1 MDPVILVDVLTM
13 ALCALV
19 WMNLVVIL
27 HELARCLVAW
37 TLLVRPRC
45 VLLGSGRTW
54 IRFHIGSVEVRWNPI
69 PLLSTTALSFP
80 MRSSLGIRYC
90 LCALAGPL
98 MDAVMLNA
106 LLPVA
111 AKLNLPFSEVG
122 YLGAVVISY
131 TAALFMFV
139 MNFLPFG
146 SWDEPE
152 SGHHTP
158 NSDGYLLW
166 LWLNGSLSRM
176 TDGGKQIYANWVQ
189 YYDPKYKA
197 GQAPAIM
204 QELPEYLNLHD
215 EALDDIEAGD
225 YTSLMKKVT
234 TLEELT
240 PSKGELVLMLDRLAT
255 LPLANDMPE
264 YLPYALGIAEKAH
277 LMMPDSLTLR
287 ATLGALQIESGN
299 TEQGMAL
306 LQEPSKAKHDRAA
319 RSIAACYL
327 AYSHQL
333 LGDSKLAREWLA
345 TAFQTRDHDTVYVY
359 NQIAARIQKL
369 RGRPDGRA

>member
-1 MDPVILVDVLTM
+1 MDPAILVNVFTM
-13 ALCALV
+13 VLCAFV

-27 HELARCLVAW
+27 HELARCSVAW
-37 TLLVRPRC
+37 TLLIHPRC
-45 VLLGSGRTW
+45 VLLGSGKTW
-54 IRFHIGSVEVRWNPI
+54 IRFHIGSVEVRWNPL
-69 PLLSTTALSFP
+69 PLLSTTVLSFP
-80 MRSSLGIRYC
+80 MRSTLGIRFC

-98 MDAVMLNA
+98 MDAVLLNA

-122 YLGAVVISY
+122 YLGAVIISY
-131 TAALFMFV
+131 TAAAFMFV

-152 SGHHTP
+152 PGYHTP

-166 LWLNGSLSRM
+166 LWLNGSLSRI

-197 GQAPAIM
+197 GQAPAVM
-204 QELPEYLNLHD
+204 RELPEYLKLHD
-215 EALDDIEAGD
+215 EALNDIEAGD
-225 YTSLMKKVT
+225 YTSLMNKVA
-234 TLEELT
+234 TLEAMT
-240 PSKGELVLMLDRLAT
+240 PSKGELVLMLDQLAT

-264 YLPYALGIAEKAH
+264 YLPHALALAEKAH
-277 LMMPDSLTLR
+277 RLMPDSLTLQ
-287 ATLGALQIESGN
+287 ATLGALQIESGK

-306 LQEPSKAKHDRAA
+306 LQEPSKSKHDRAA
-319 RSIAACYL
+319 QSISASYL

-333 LGDSKLAREWLA
+333 KGDSKLAREWLA
-345 TAFQTRDHDTVYVY
+345 TAFKTRDRGTVYVY
-359 NQIAARIQKL
+359 NKIAARIQKL